1 MGQEKTNVCCAV
13 AVLAKFWVTDGT
25 WDIKRLEVGR

>member
-13 AVLAKFWVTDGT
+13 AMLAKFWEIDGS